1 MVDLLKELNDRIKVL
16 GGDWAKYT
24 VVGSFL
30 LYVLGYLTLR
40 FHLTA
45 IGIGTDLAVLDERYL
60 FAGARF
66 LVYLVAAV
74 PNIVLIAL
82 PIAAV
87 LYLGYRIIPRGLR
100 ARACAWLIQPTRLSL
115 TGIVIAVLAIQ
126 LVMRQCFVF
135 SNLLL
140 ARELPAEPAWLAR
153 LLVDDR
159 LMPLYFSGLVA
170 TCLVSLGFLW
180 ALRGRP
186 AGGADAPLAKGLL
199 AFLVAVQFLLLPV
212 NYGVLIADKSL
223 PRVVALG
230 DKPLEKSQQAWL
242 VWEEKDGITFLVR
255 ADDGKR
261 RSLVTLPRGE
271 IKKTEI
277 TGYDRIF
284 PTLFGVGKGTKT

>member
-1 MVDLLKELNDRIKVL
+1 VGCELSKGADGSYTLKFSSDYVFDGTASAPYREYDAPGPRSVYGASKWAGEQAVREIQPRHLIVRSAWLYGPGGPNFVDTILARARTGEPLRVVDDQR
-16 GGDWAKYT
+16 GSPTYT
-24 VVGSFL
+24 
-30 LYVLGYLTLR
+30 
-40 FHLTA
+40 H
-45 IGIGTDLAVLDERYL
+45 DLA
-60 FAGARF
+60 AG
-66 LVYLVAAV
+66 LV
-74 PNIVLIAL
+74 
-82 PIAAV
+82 
-87 LYLGYRIIPRGLR
+87 
-100 ARACAWLIQPTRLSL
+100 
-115 TGIVIAVLAIQ
+115 
-126 LVMRQCFVF
+126 
-135 SNLLL
+135 
-140 ARELPAEPAWLAR
+140 R

-186 AGGADAPLAKGLL
+186 AGGEAPPLAKGLL

-223 PRVVALG
+223 PRVAALG

-242 VWEEKDGITFLVR
+242 VWEGKDGITFLVR
-255 ADDGKR
+255 ADDGER

-277 TGYDRIF
+277 IGYDRIF